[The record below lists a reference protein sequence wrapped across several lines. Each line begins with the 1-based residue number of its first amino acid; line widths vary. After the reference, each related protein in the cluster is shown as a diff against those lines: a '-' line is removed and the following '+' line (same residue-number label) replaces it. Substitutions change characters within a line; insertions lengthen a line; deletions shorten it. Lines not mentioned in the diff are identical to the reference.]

1 MTRALVGLGCFIFI
15 DTHCKPNKS
24 LALCQQPNKFL
35 VPLPRI
41 LTVFGV
47 WIDILAKVKLA
58 NLRKKKK
65 KLAIFYFENIAY
77 LFSYFHL
84 LLICS

>member
-58 NLRKKKK
+58 NMRKKKEK
-65 KLAIFYFENIAY
+65 TNNI
-77 LFSYFHL
+77 LF
-84 LLICS
+84 